1 MIKMEQLQ
9 YLVEIS
15 KYNSITLAAKKMY
28 LTKAALSSA
37 IKQLEKECG
46 FAILERTYRGIIF
59 TEKGNCVLK
68 YAKQIL
74 NICNDIM
81 NIAEEK
87 DQLLSSEKKYDLYI
101 DKHYINLLHRKLFS
115 FNSIIFSLFQI
126 REMDIK
132 NDMDRLVK
140 LTSDDCLIIIG
151 TDDTQFEQ
159 IRQDDRIQ
167 IREIYSSYLYPV
179 SSKKSKWISR
189 KNSNLTAEEWDKCPK
204 VILGNHPE
212 EKNVVLTTE
221 NVELYRMAILN
232 DIGIGTFAKFSDNI
246 FVENRNFYRFY
257 APIDNT
263 KHHLLIVSNPNCPKS
278 IIDRLESI
286 LKS

>member
-59 TEKGNCVLK
+59 TEKGSYVLK

-81 NIAEEK
+81 SIDK
-87 DQLLSSEKKYDLYI
+87 GQDSLLLREKKYELYI
-101 DKHYINLLHRKLFS
+101 DKKYLNLLHRKIFS
-115 FNSIIFSLFQI
+115 FNNMIFSLFQI
-126 REMDIK
+126 HEIDMEEDIVDLMESINTDGLFITGVVDDRFEQLKQDERIQVREM
-132 NDMDRLVK
+132 
-140 LTSDDCLIIIG
+140 
-151 TDDTQFEQ
+151 
-159 IRQDDRIQ
+159 
-167 IREIYSSYLYPV
+167 YSSYLYPV
-179 SSKKSKWISR
+179 SSKKSKWVNS
-189 KNSNLTAEEWDKCPK
+189 KNNILTAADWEKCPK
-204 VILGNHPE
+204 VILGRHPE

-221 NVELYRMAILN
+221 NVEFYRMAILN
-232 DIGIGTFAKFSDNI
+232 DVGIGTFAKFSDSI
-246 FVENRNFYRFY
+246 FVENRNLYRFY

-263 KHHLLIVSNPNCPKS
+263 KYHLIIVYTPECSKS
-278 IIDRLESI
+278 IVDRLESI